1 MGRSGPMSRVMRSLF
16 VVLLLLGAVPVR
28 ASIEEKH
35 RVCQQFVGEMLARE
49 MTRRH
54 GPGEAPTRY
63 LVAESVAEMLEILD
77 NLSVL
82 AGQGPVT
89 PIESDPDI
97 YVHEAARKALAGSK

>member
-1 MGRSGPMSRVMRSLF
+1 VKKLGL
-16 VVLLLLGAVPVR
+16 VLLLLSAR
-28 ASIEEKH
+28 SASAEEDRSLEEKY

-54 GPGEAPTRY
+54 GAGEAPTRY
-63 LVAESVAEMLEILD
+63 LVAESVDEMLELLD

-89 PIESDPDI
+89 PIQSDPDI
-97 YVHEAARKALAGSK
+97 YVKEAREKAVTPFK